1 MCQKQF
7 SMSTED
13 NDEGWPQDAKTE
25 INRINTAPNCKSSK
39 STQNFFNIRF
49 VDYVVLHVTPNSS
62 EAEMKKNY
70 YKLARI
76 LHPDKCK
83 EPGAED
89 AMKTVALAYDTLTS
103 PIKKRLYDAYMTDTN
118 NQNGENVESY
128 AEWEARQGQVQL
140 PAWLDRLLRIRGV
153 SWIVLVALLIILIP
167 VLIIV
172 FVLSIIAWIL
182 CMPVNFFIRI
192 FFPEKYRRM
201 QEEAREQEEQ
211 LEAERAAMRA
221 AAQA

>member
-1 MCQKQF
+1 MDMEENE
-7 SMSTED
+7 SS
-13 NDEGWPQDAKTE
+13 GWPKDATTE
-25 INRINTAPNCKSSK
+25 INRIKAAPN
-39 STQNFFNIRF
+39 
-49 VDYVVLHVTPNSS
+49 YYAVLHVIPNSS

-83 EPGAED
+83 EAGAED

-103 PIKKRLYDAYMTDTN
+103 PIKKRLYDAYMTDTGR
-118 NQNGENVESY
+118 NGENAESY

-153 SWIVLVALLIILIP
+153 SWIVLMVLLIILIP
-167 VLIIV
+167 VFLIAFILSV
-172 FVLSIIAWIL
+172 VAWVLCL
-182 CMPVNFFIRI
+182 PVNLFIRV
-192 FFPEKYRRM
+192 FFPDKYRRM

-211 LEAERAAMRA
+211 LAAERAAMRA
-221 AAQA
+221 ASGV

>member
-1 MCQKQF
+1 
-7 SMSTED
+7 
-13 NDEGWPQDAKTE
+13 
-25 INRINTAPNCKSSK
+25 
-39 STQNFFNIRF
+39 
-49 VDYVVLHVTPNSS
+49 
-62 EAEMKKNY
+62 MKRNY

-83 EPGAED
+83 EPGAEE

-103 PIKKRLYDAYMTDTN
+103 PIKKRLYDAYMTDTS
-118 NQNGENVESY
+118 NQNSENVESY

-140 PAWLDRLLRIRGV
+140 PAWLERLLRIRGV
-153 SWIVLVALLIILIP
+153 SWIVLVGLLIVLIP

-172 FVLSIIAWIL
+172 FLLSIVAWVL
-182 CMPVNFFIRI
+182 CMPVNFVIRI
-192 FFPEKYRRM
+192 CFPEKYRRM

-221 AAQA
+221 AAHA

>member
-1 MCQKQF
+1 MN
-7 SMSTED
+7 SAEVEAS
-13 NDEGWPQDAKTE
+13 WPQDAKTE
-25 INRINTAPNCKSSK
+25 INRINTAPNY
-39 STQNFFNIRF
+39 
-49 VDYVVLHVTPNSS
+49 YVVLHVTPNSS
-62 EAEMKKNY
+62 EADIKRNY

-103 PIKKRLYDAYMTDTN
+103 PIKKRLYDSYMTDTN
-118 NQNGENVESY
+118 NQSGEHVESY

-140 PAWLDRLLRIRGV
+140 PAWLERLLRIRGV
-153 SWIVLVALLIILIP
+153 SWIVLIGLLILLIP
-167 VLIIV
+167 LLIIV
-172 FVLSIIAWIL
+172 FLLSIIAWVL

-221 AAQA
+221 AANA